1 MRTMRCLRWK
11 MGDGKG
17 EAFAMANL
25 YKLLSIE
32 K

>member
-1 MRTMRCLRWK
+1 MRCLGGK

-25 YKLLSIE
+25 YKLLSME